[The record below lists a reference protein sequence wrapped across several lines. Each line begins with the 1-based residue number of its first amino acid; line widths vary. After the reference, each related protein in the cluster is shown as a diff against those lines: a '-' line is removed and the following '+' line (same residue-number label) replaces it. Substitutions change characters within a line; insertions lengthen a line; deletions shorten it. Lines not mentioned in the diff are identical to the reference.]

1 MGDSE
6 PGGDLHRGAAEAGQ
20 DLSMMPP
27 RTRHLD
33 VCEASEQRMAK
44 ILDGVALAR
53 EVRAEVA
60 AGVAEMGDKHQ
71 VTPGL
76 AVLLVGDDLAS
87 GIYVRNK
94 RRACAEAGMLNETFE
109 LPSSTSES
117 NLLGLIGKLN
127 RDERFHGIL
136 VQLPLPR
143 QINEQR
149 VIEAVDPG
157 KDVDGIHPF
166 NLGKLAQGRPD
177 FIPGTPAG
185 IQQLLL
191 RNGYDPAGRNV
202 VICGRSEIVGKPL
215 AILLMQRQAGAN
227 ATVTVCHTRTRNLSD
242 LTRKA
247 DILIAAMGRANSITA
262 DMVREGAVVI
272 DVGINRVE
280 DSTRKRGY
288 RLVGDVDFEAVSE
301 KAEAITPVPGGVG
314 PMTIAMLLVNTLA
327 AARISIHG
335 S

>member
-1 MGDSE
+1 
-6 PGGDLHRGAAEAGQ
+6 
-20 DLSMMPP
+20 
-27 RTRHLD
+27 
-33 VCEASEQRMAK
+33 MAK
-44 ILDGVALAR
+44 ILDGVALGKEIR
-53 EVRAEVA
+53 GEVA
-60 AGVAEMGDKHQ
+60 AGVAEMGTKHQ

-76 AVLLVGDDLAS
+76 AVVLVGDDSAS

-94 RRACAEAGMLNETFE
+94 RRACAEAGVFNETFE

-117 NLLGLIGKLN
+117 GLLSLIGKLN

-143 QINEQR
+143 NINEQS
-149 VIEAVDPG
+149 VIEAVNPG

-191 RNGYDPAGRNV
+191 RNGYDPAGLNV
-202 VICGRSEIVGKPL
+202 VICGRSKIVGKPL

-227 ATVTVCHTRTRNLSD
+227 ATVTVCHTKTKNLSG

-247 DILIAAMGRANSITA
+247 DILIAAVGRPNAITA
-262 DMVREGAVVI
+262 GMVREGAVVI

-280 DSTRKRGY
+280 DSARKRGY

-314 PMTIAMLLVNTLA
+314 PMTIAMLLVNTLN